1 MVRCSQEFLQ
11 IPNKEEFHAKLF
23 SQADN
28 RMYMVARN
36 LVDSSWGNPSSMA
49 DGVGVLLYIWNRA
62 FYQDGSTLDFDE
74 LEDCIDRNL
83 QVLQSF
89 RNKSILKLSEPD
101 AEIINKLFNDFMNA
115 LAGVKETEEGER
127 KIKKGPVGVAKTL
140 HLLAPEFFPM
150 WDTQI
155 AIDYR
160 CRYSTENAAE
170 RYIRFCKWIKQFAE
184 SVNKKCRP
192 LPNDRTL
199 VKLIDEYN
207 HKTRSTKEEKHY
219 KVLRKAS

>member
-1 MVRCSQEFLQ
+1 MQRKNSTKQRVLTELRIPDRKEFRRHLYKKLNPMYKVAKRLLDNSWGSPPEMVEGVGILLLTWNQPFYGIRGWFDFQELERCFERNLRRIENFRRRNIFSLSSTDEENIKTLFNEFL
-11 IPNKEEFHAKLF
+11 
-23 SQADN
+23 
-28 RMYMVARN
+28 VA
-36 LVDSSWGNPSSMA
+36 
-49 DGVGVLLYIWNRA
+49 
-62 FYQDGSTLDFDE
+62 
-74 LEDCIDRNL
+74 
-83 QVLQSF
+83 
-89 RNKSILKLSEPD
+89 LKGD
-101 AEIINKLFNDFMNA
+101 
-115 LAGVKETEEGER
+115 
-127 KIKKGPVGVAKTL
+127 KKGIKTPVGVSKAL

-184 SVNKKCRP
+184 SVNKKYRP